1 MGRDQT
7 TEEYLLCCGLQVYKI
22 VLSGHW
28 HLWAD
33 ATFPAT
39 SVLQRLTVP
48 TPYTG
53 SLCLDRVSAELLS
66 AQKADP
72 GWVWTLARSLA
83 RSGWSLHRSTAA
95 DCFIRTLC
103 ASRAICFQVS
113 LNGIREKYPPGII
126 FKGDFKR
133 SPKGGK
139 KRTARLNS
147 RGLPEKSRLARLW
160 KWSHIFGFRGK
171 ERAGHNQG

>member
-22 VLSGHW
+22 GLSGHW

-72 GWVWTLARSLA
+72 GWVWTLARLLAQGEVCIGALPLIASLEPSA
-83 RSGWSLHRSTAA
+83 LQEPYA
-95 DCFIRTLC
+95 
-103 ASRAICFQVS
+103 
-113 LNGIREKYPPGII
+113 
-126 FKGDFKR
+126 FKF
-133 SPKGGK
+133 P
-139 KRTARLNS
+139 
-147 RGLPEKSRLARLW
+147 
-160 KWSHIFGFRGK
+160 
-171 ERAGHNQG
+171 